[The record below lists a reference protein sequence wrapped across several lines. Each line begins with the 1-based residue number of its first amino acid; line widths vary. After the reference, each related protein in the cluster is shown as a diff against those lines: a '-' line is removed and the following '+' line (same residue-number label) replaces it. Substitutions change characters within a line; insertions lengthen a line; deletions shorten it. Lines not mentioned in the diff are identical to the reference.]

1 MLEKYNLNSTKLLT
15 QKDIIL
21 KTSIFLI
28 GFLLILVQNWIN
40 PILILYPIVSFSFS
54 LFFQIIE
61 SNKKITEIED
71 SIISY
76 NPFGGENGNSNI
88 LTIFSYLQMLLIFT
102 AGLDSLFHPQLV
114 DNFFLF
120 FLIPL
125 VFLYGFEFFLLLI
138 KVLNK
143 AIIEID
149 LKNFKNQI
157 KQNSKNKMNKDVISF
172 IEINKFKRYSL
183 YNLILFVIILIFTLG
198 MSFLAFFNQILA
210 LPFYLPGTGIEG
222 SQPVNI
228 SYGLYLSVIM
238 PPIYTI
244 WFLYQIYK
252 NIIDFSHDSAEKVI
266 NVITDDSKK
275 AVILNFLNFNKN
287 N

>member
-1 MLEKYNLNSTKLLT
+1 MPEKYYLNSTKLLT
-15 QKDIIL
+15 HRDILL
-21 KTSIFLI
+21 KSSIFLI
-28 GFLLILVQNWIN
+28 GFFLILVQNWIN

-61 SNKKITEIED
+61 SNKKITKIED
-71 SIISY
+71 SIILY
-76 NPFGGENGNSNI
+76 NPFGGEGGNSNI
-88 LTIFSYLQMLLIFT
+88 LTIFSYLQMLLIFL

-114 DNFFLF
+114 DNLFLF

-138 KVLNK
+138 KVLNN

-157 KQNSKNKMNKDVISF
+157 IQNYRNKTNKDVISF
-172 IEINKFKRYSL
+172 IEVKRFKKYSL
-183 YNLILFVIILIFTLG
+183 YNLFLFIIILIFTLG
-198 MSFLAFFNQILA
+198 MSFLAFFSQILA

-228 SYGLYLSVIM
+228 SYGLYLGVII

-252 NIIDFSHDSAEKVI
+252 NIIDFFYDSAEKVI
-266 NVITDDSKK
+266 NNITDDSKK
-275 AVILNFLNFNKN
+275 AVLLNFLNFNKKN
-287 N
+287 